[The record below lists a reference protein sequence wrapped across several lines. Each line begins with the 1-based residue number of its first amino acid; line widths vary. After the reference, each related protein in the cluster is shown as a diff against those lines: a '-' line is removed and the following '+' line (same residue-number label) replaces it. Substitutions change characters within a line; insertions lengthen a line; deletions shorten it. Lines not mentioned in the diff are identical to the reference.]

1 MSIYNTFA
9 GNGSFNGLWYQENV
23 TQAGGIQSAG
33 SNIVPFNRGY
43 WTGTVPGY
51 VSASDSLY
59 WTGGAGSITNM
70 GSISGLA
77 PSGIRLHGWNGAAD
91 NYTLTLPDLPAHT
104 QARYTVIWHC
114 VDSLDSETSNLFI
127 NDNSGEVEFLRFTKA
142 LGTGGISTQ
151 VVRSGLTTSWTTA
164 TYSSA
169 PWTGVSVDGYIR
181 IDTDWFDHT
190 LPTFT
195 VRHRLGADQPTVDE
209 AMYLSHSAVYLR

>member
-1 MSIYNTFA
+1 MSVYNSFA

-23 TQAGGIQSAG
+23 TEAGGVASTV
-33 SNIVPFNRGY
+33 NRNRGA
-43 WTGTVPGY
+43 WINNPGY
-51 VSASDSLY
+51 LSASYTQY
-59 WTGGAGSITNM
+59 WTGGNDSFNM

-77 PSGIRLHGWNGAAD
+77 PSGILMHGWIGSAT

-104 QARYTVIWHC
+104 QAKYVVYWHC
-114 VDSLDSETSNLFI
+114 VDSLDNETSNLFI
-127 NDNSGEVEFLRFTKA
+127 NNNSGEVEFLRFTKA

-164 TYSSA
+164 SYSTA
-169 PWTGVSVDGYIR
+169 PWPGGSVDGYVT

-195 VRHRLGADQPTVDE
+195 ARHFLGADQAQGDE